1 MFYSD
6 KPISAPTEDQLN
18 RSGFAKLLAHALS
31 NLESQD
37 TFTVGLF
44 GKWGCGK
51 TSIVNMALSELEKA
65 QQELPPNEQMIVVH
79 FEPWNFSDTNQLL
92 TQFFIRL
99 SNEFRSKGDTELAK
113 VGDALQKYSEAF
125 GVFELIPGIAGA
137 ISALGKAGASALGD
151 VLQKGSNEKDVL
163 KQKEFV
169 IELLKKQPN
178 RILVVIDDIDR
189 LSNEQIRYIFQLI
202 TSVAKFP
209 NTAYLLVFDKEI
221 VVNALSNVQS
231 GNGEDYLEKIIQMPI
246 QIPEIQQSDL
256 RKVLFQRLDT
266 VISQFKDISFPL
278 EHWQRLFEPCVAPFI
293 NHLRDINRLC
303 NALQFKLS
311 AISAEVDFTDMVAIS
326 VLEINHPQVFEWVRY
341 NKPILTGENDWSR
354 IGATNKTSK
363 DWYAQYTDIIKT
375 LLKSERVNSDDTAVD
390 LVLKFLSDL
399 FPYFGQKIGKTY
411 EVYDL
416 NRFIKNN
423 QIAHPDKFDRYFE
436 LSVDNVGYRTADVRN
451 LIINMTKEQIVEYLL
466 LQEKIGTCY
475 EFLKDI
481 CARIQDISASRAR
494 ILVSALLK
502 VSCQLKSNSQKTG
515 LSVSTEFYAVHMI
528 LDLVAQIPAEERLMF
543 LQECIS
549 DTDSDALQVIAMIIN
564 MLELAYGRLSANGA
578 ERGFNK
584 VITLDELIVLEGDFS
599 ERTKH
604 MLGEL
609 SMFDF
614 TEWRMIY
621 HLLENFDPAFTN
633 SYLDTALCDD
643 TNVLKF
649 FSQFVN
655 SWHGAGVEY
664 EIQNQYTERFTATR
678 ILEAIKTC
686 REKGQFFNLPVDV
699 QNKAGAFY
707 LSQSGDATYSRGA
720 YQTDVDTL
728 LDSWRN

>member
-6 KPISAPTEDQLN
+6 KPISASTDDQLN
-18 RSGFAKLLAHALS
+18 RSGFAKLLAQALL

-51 TSIVNMALSELEKA
+51 TSIVNMALSELEKS
-65 QQELPPNEQMIVVH
+65 QQALPPNEQMIIVH

-99 SNEFRSKGDTELAK
+99 SNEFRSKEDKKLAA

-125 GVFELIPGIAGA
+125 GVFELIPEVGGT
-137 ISALGKAGASALGD
+137 ISTLGKTGILCLSKAM
-151 VLQKGSNEKDVL
+151 QKGSNEKDVL

-169 IELLKKQPN
+169 VELLKKQPN

-189 LSNEQIRYIFQLI
+189 LSNDQIRYVFQLI

-221 VVNALSNVQS
+221 VVNALSDVQS

-266 VISQFKDISFPL
+266 VIDQFKDIGFSIP
-278 EHWQRLFEPCVAPFI
+278 HWQRLFESCVAPFI
-293 NHLRDINRLC
+293 KHLRDVNRLC
-303 NALQFKLS
+303 NALQFKLT
-311 AISAEVDFTDMVAIS
+311 AISTEVDFTDLIAVS
-326 VLEINHPQVFEWVRY
+326 VLEINHPQVFEWVRG

-354 IGATNKTSK
+354 IGSNKSAK
-363 DWYAQYTDIIKT
+363 EWYTQYADIIGL
-375 LLKSERVNSDDTAVD
+375 LLKNERADSGEAATGA
-390 LVLKFLSDL
+390 VLKFLSDL
-399 FPYFGQKIGKTY
+399 FPYFGQRIGKTY

-416 NRFIKNN
+416 NLFNRNN
-423 QIAHPDKFDRYFE
+423 QIAHPDKFDRYFA
-436 LSVDNVGYRTADVRN
+436 LNVDNVGYRTADVCS
-451 LIINMTKEQIVEYLL
+451 LIHAMEKEQIIEYLL
-466 LQEKIGTCY
+466 LQEKNGTCY

-481 CARIQDISASRAR
+481 CARAQDISASRAR
-494 ILVSALLK
+494 IIVRALLK
-502 VSCQLKSNSQKTG
+502 VSCQLKSTSQKSG
-515 LSVSTEFYAVHMI
+515 LSVSTGVYAEHMV
-528 LDLVAQIPAEERLMF
+528 LDLIAQIPETDRLSF

-549 DTDSDALQVIAMIIN
+549 VADSDVLQAIAIVIN
-564 MLELAYGRLSANGA
+564 MLELAYGRLSANGN
-578 ERGFNK
+578 ERGYNK
-584 VITLDELIVLEGDFS
+584 IITLDELIVLERTFS
-599 ERTKH
+599 DRTKQI
-604 MLGEL
+604 LDEL

-614 TEWRMIY
+614 AEWRMVY
-621 HLLENFDPAFTN
+621 HLLENFDPEFTS
-633 SYLDTALCDD
+633 SYLDAALCDD
-643 TNVLKF
+643 ANVLKF

-664 EIQNQYTERFTATR
+664 EIQNQYTERFTAAR
-678 ILEAIKTC
+678 ILEAIKNC
-686 REKGQFFNLPVDV
+686 REKGQFFNLPLDV

-720 YQTDVDTL
+720 YQTDVDAL
-728 LDSWRN
+728 IDSWKG